1 MRAVFTDEE
10 GCEYTAH
17 RDGEMLV
24 ITRTDVPDISFAGR
38 VEPLP
43 AYEPVFVVPEA
54 EPYAGIGPVLEGQI
68 VPEPEPESGAVLAI
82 EAQEGSA

>member
-1 MRAVFTDEE
+1 MFTDEE
-10 GCEYTAH
+10 GFEYTAH

-24 ITRTDVPDISFAGR
+24 ITRTDVPDVSFTGR
-38 VEPLP
+38 AVPLP

-54 EPYAGIGPVLEGQI
+54 EPYSGIGPVLEGQI
-68 VPEPEPESGAVLAI
+68 VPEADPASGSALAL